1 MNDREIAVCRQ
12 QGHARRTRFQQLW
25 SMVETM
31 IDEKTQLE
39 ASLERLVRRLESDV
53 LPVEQALAEVC
64 RQALERLLL
73 FSERKTLS
81 KKRRI
86 ALTPWIDEL
95 LDNLLDVGHV
105 DDALRDRFARHHAA
119 VLDLALNPDSE
130 LSAWHQLESLLEQR
144 EAQEARF
151 RREFLQA
158 TEPVDEEQALSAG
171 SDDVDSG
178 PGEES
183 RPWQQA
189 QGRTASASQSGSARL
204 EPACLDDAVFK
215 RLFRQTAAA
224 LHPDKEADE
233 HRRQDKHVLM
243 TRLLQARKDYDLIT
257 LMQLHERY
265 APRQS
270 LLSSADERQLE
281 DVLLRHLVVLQ
292 KQKDALADKS
302 CLHYM
307 AFHRFHD
314 RDSEIVDTRIADYTE
329 RLEQRQQVLQAFL
342 NEVVTLKQLRSRLQP
357 GYRYLSTLW

>member
-1 MNDREIAVCRQ
+1 MNDREIAVCRR

-25 SMVETM
+25 SMVEAM
-31 IDEKTQLE
+31 IDEKAQLE
-39 ASLERLVRRLESDV
+39 ASLERLVRRLEHDV

-81 KKRRI
+81 RKRRI

-95 LDNLLDVGHV
+95 LDVLLDVGHV

-130 LSAWHQLESLLEQR
+130 LSAWHQLERFLERR

-151 RREFLQA
+151 RREFLHA

-178 PGEES
+178 QGEDNGTWRS
-183 RPWQQA
+183 A
-189 QGRTASASQSGSARL
+189 KDGAKSASQSGSAR
-204 EPACLDDAVFK
+204 PGSDCLDDAVFK

-224 LHPDKEADE
+224 LHPDKEADI
-233 HRRQDKHVLM
+233 HRRQEKHVLM
-243 TRLLQARKDYDLIT
+243 TRLLQARKDHDLIT

-265 APRQS
+265 AQTQS
-270 LLSSADERQLE
+270 LLSGADERQLE
-281 DVLLRHLVVLQ
+281 GVLLQHLVVLQ
-292 KQKDALADKS
+292 KQKDALADTS

-314 RDSEIVDTRIADYTE
+314 RDTEIVDARIADYTR
-329 RLEQRQQVLQAFL
+329 RLEQRQQALQAFL
-342 NEVVTLKQLRSRLQP
+342 NEVKTLKQLRSRLQP

>member
-1 MNDREIAVCRQ
+1 
-12 QGHARRTRFQQLW
+12 
-25 SMVETM
+25 MVEAM
-31 IDEKTQLE
+31 IDEKAQLE

-53 LPVEQALAEVC
+53 LPVEQASAEVC

-73 FSERKTLS
+73 FSERKTLG
-81 KKRRI
+81 KRRRI

-130 LSAWHQLESLLEQR
+130 LSAWHQLEKLLEQR

-158 TEPVDEEQALSAG
+158 TEPADEEQGLSDV
-171 SDDVDSG
+171 SDAFD
-178 PGEES
+178 PGQAEGNS
-183 RPWQQA
+183 QWQQA
-189 QGRTASASQSGSARL
+189 QGRSESHSQSGSARMGSD
-204 EPACLDDAVFK
+204 CLDGAVFK
-215 RLFRQTAAA
+215 RLFHQTAAA

-233 HRRQDKHVLM
+233 NRRQEKHVLM
-243 TRLLQARKDYDLIT
+243 TRLLQARKDHDLIT

-265 APRQS
+265 AQTQS
-270 LLSSADERQLE
+270 VLSGADERQLE
-281 DVLLRHLVVLQ
+281 GVLLQQLVVLQ

-307 AFHRFHD
+307 AYHRFHD
-314 RDSEIVDTRIADYTE
+314 RDSEVVNARIVDYTR
-329 RLEQRQQVLQAFL
+329 RLEQRQKVLQTFL
-342 NEVVTLKQLRSRLQP
+342 DEVGTLKQLRSRLQP